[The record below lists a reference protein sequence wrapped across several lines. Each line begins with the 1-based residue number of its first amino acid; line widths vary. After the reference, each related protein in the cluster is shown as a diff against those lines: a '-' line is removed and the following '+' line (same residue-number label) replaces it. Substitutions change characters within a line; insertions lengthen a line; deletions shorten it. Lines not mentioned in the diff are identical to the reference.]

1 MDLDVHLHIQVV
13 SFVKSCVSKHD
24 QLQSSELK
32 WSPIPHGKWYHN
44 GKILSNWSPTVV
56 MWSNLLNFW
65 HPVWFFNGPL
75 SFSGSFVIP
84 CWQLK
89 RFLFINLDFS
99 LLEFVGISVWIGLPT
114 SASNPV
120 IVKSDIQIALSWS
133 GIFANSADYIVES
146 TYLMAHI

>member
-1 MDLDVHLHIQVV
+1 MQHELHIQVV
-13 SFVKSCVSKHD
+13 SFVKSCVSKHN

-65 HPVWFFNGPL
+65 HPVWFFNGPI

-89 RFLFINLDFS
+89 RFSSSTSIFPFLNL
-99 LLEFVGISVWIGLPT
+99 
-114 SASNPV
+114 SASGSGLVYLHQHRIPWLSNQIFKLRYLEAAYLQILRIISWNP
-120 IVKSDIQIALSWS
+120 L
-133 GIFANSADYIVES
+133 
-146 TYLMAHI
+146 T